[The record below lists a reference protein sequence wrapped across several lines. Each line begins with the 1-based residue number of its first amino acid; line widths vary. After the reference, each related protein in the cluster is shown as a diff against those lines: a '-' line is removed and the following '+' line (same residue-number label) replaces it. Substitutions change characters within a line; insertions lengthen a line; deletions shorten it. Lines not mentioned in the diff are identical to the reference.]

1 MFLLFLLM
9 TEFRCYTCVMDG
21 AATDRSCEKDP
32 ANVATSAPFVK
43 CSKKYCQIK
52 RLEYSDPPGK

>member
-1 MFLLFLLM
+1 M
-9 TEFRCYTCVMDG
+9 TELRCYSCVMDG

-32 ANVATSAPFVK
+32 ANVVTSTPIVK

-52 RLEYSDPPGK
+52 RLEYSDPAGK